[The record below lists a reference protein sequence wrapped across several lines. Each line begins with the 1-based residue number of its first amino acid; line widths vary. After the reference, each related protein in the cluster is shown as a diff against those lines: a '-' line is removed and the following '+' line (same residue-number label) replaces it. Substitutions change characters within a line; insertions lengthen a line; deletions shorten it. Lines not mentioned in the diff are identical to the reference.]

1 MNKSTI
7 KNNIETLKGKKL
19 HFKYNGSRNQ
29 IEEFDGIIDD
39 TYNSVFIIRL
49 IDNQCI
55 KSFTYN
61 DIINESLQFFI

>member
-1 MNKSTI
+1 MNKSIVKEKI
-7 KNNIETLKGKKL
+7 KSIKGQKI

-29 IEEFDGIIDD
+29 IEEFDGIIDN

-49 IDNQCI
+49 TENQSI
-55 KSFTYN
+55 KSFSYN

>member
-7 KNNIETLKGKKL
+7 KKSIEDIRGKII

-29 IEEFDGIIDD
+29 IEEFDGIIENM
-39 TYNSVFIIRL
+39 YNAVFTIKNINNNEL
-49 IDNQCI
+49 

-61 DIINESLQFFI
+61 DIINKSLQIFI